1 MDKKTHRFYSQ
12 NEHGPKKSGPIGEKM
27 EVEVKEA
34 LETLTNGDARVDPH
48 QALWLR
54 DRLEIVDN
62 KFKLLRKEI
71 SRLNVSLAEQK
82 DKNDALAANLEII
95 KAENA
100 ELKLL
105 NVPKTAPKTPK
116 KTTKKKTTK
125 KKK

>member
-1 MDKKTHRFYSQ
+1 
-12 NEHGPKKSGPIGEKM
+12 M

-34 LETLTNGDARVDPH
+34 LQTLVNGDARVDPH
-48 QALWLR
+48 QVLWLR

-82 DKNDALAANLEII
+82 DKNDALTAKLEII